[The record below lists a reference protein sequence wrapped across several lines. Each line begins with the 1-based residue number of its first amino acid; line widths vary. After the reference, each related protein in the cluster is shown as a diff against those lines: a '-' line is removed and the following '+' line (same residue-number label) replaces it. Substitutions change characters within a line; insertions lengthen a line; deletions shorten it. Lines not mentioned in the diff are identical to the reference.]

1 MINTVTLERDM
12 TDFFADRLN
21 LTTDS
26 TIFRGAIPAGLDL
39 GCALRVTGIVP
50 SDHNDNPMYSVQI
63 YGKYRTRDEALN
75 LIDSVANCIPIYGE
89 ITEHFKILFILPESN
104 FTAPVVIDDK
114 GVSVQFAS
122 VNLRVSV
129 LTRQA

>member
-50 SDHNDNPMYSVQI
+50 SDHNDNSMYSVQI

-89 ITEHFKILFILPESN
+89 MTEHFKILFILPESN